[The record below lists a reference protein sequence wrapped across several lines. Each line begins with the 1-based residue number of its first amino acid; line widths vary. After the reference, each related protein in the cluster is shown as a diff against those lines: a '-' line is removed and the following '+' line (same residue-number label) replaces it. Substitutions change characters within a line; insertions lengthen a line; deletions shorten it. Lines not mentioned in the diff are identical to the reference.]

1 VRSRLPLDD
10 VEVRVSGV
18 AEASALGLIVIP
30 GLLELLDEQRADRH
44 DGDAALPGVG
54 ERLGDEDL
62 RQATTAELLI
72 DDGVV
77 EDPLGLGLGAGEE
90 VGVAGDGAA
99 LDRDGI
105 GPAVLVEGDG
115 DLGARRVRE
124 CLDSLLSPSLL
135 VSLGGRSR
143 HCVSSGPAWAWG
155 GGFRRALIVTSG
167 SLGAGRRPRP
177 SALRPGPP
185 RPM

>member
-1 VRSRLPLDD
+1 
-10 VEVRVSGV
+10 
-18 AEASALGLIVIP
+18 
-30 GLLELLDEQRADRH
+30 
-44 DGDAALPGVG
+44 AALPGVG

-99 LDRDGI
+99 LDRDDI

-124 CLDSLLSPSLL
+124 CLTHCSLLHCWSVWVVDRVP
-135 VSLGGRSR
+135 VSR
-143 HCVSSGPAWAWG
+143 PA
-155 GGFRRALIVTSG
+155 
-167 SLGAGRRPRP
+167 
-177 SALRPGPP
+177 RPGPGAAGSAA
-185 RPM
+185 R